1 MKPPQPRVQLSAGA
15 GDDAVLPFQVEG
27 LDVRGRAIQMG
38 PQLDALLARHDYPTP
53 VSKLVAEA
61 VVLTT
66 LLGSSLKFKGKFIF
80 QAKTDGPVDLLVVDF
95 RTPGDLRAYARFDA
109 EAVAAAEARNEA
121 VPSRLLGRGV
131 LALTID
137 QGEDMTRYQGVV
149 ALEGDSLE
157 QAAHTYFRQ
166 SEQIPTKV
174 RLAAAELIVREGGKM
189 RRHWRA
195 GGLMAQFIPAAPER
209 MQRRDLPGG
218 DAPEGTDPD
227 TDDTEEDDAWTE
239 AQSLVGTIE
248 DHELLDRDVPVERL
262 LYRLF
267 HERGVRVFDPLPVRD
282 KCSCSRKRI
291 RAMLAEFSA
300 EAIEESV
307 EDGKIRVTCE
317 FCGKKY
323 NFDPAE
329 FRAEAAAATSDG
341 DVTDEPEVPRS
352 GG

>member
-1 MKPPQPRVQLSAGA
+1 
-15 GDDAVLPFQVEG
+15 
-27 LDVRGRAIQMG
+27 
-38 PQLDALLARHDYPTP
+38 
-53 VSKLVAEA
+53 
-61 VVLTT
+61 
-66 LLGSSLKFKGKFIF
+66 
-80 QAKTDGPVDLLVVDF
+80 
-95 RTPGDLRAYARFDA
+95 
-109 EAVAAAEARNEA
+109 VAAAEKANAA
-121 VPSRLLGRGV
+121 VPSKLLGRGV

-149 ALEGDSLE
+149 SLEGETLE

-174 RLAAAELIVREGGKM
+174 RLAAAELMVREGGKM

-209 MQRRDLPGG
+209 LQQKDLPGG
-218 DAPEGTDPD
+218 DVPEGTDPEA
-227 TDDTEEDDAWTE
+227 DDMPEDDAWTE

-267 HERGVRVFDPLPVRD
+267 HERGVRVFDPVPVRD

-291 RAMLAEFSA
+291 RSMLAEFSA
-300 EAIEESV
+300 EAIEESI

-329 FRAEAAAATSDG
+329 FRADAPIVSPDG
-341 DVTDEPEVPRS
+341 DVADDPGVPRT
-352 GG
+352 GE